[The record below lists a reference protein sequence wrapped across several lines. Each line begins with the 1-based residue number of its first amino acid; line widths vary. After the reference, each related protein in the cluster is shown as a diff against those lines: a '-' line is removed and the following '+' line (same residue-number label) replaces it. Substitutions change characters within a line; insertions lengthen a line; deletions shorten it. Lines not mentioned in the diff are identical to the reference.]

1 MIRPTL
7 ALLAAA
13 LAPASAAPSG
23 GEIARAL
30 HESTLDAAECYR
42 VRELSFSKED
52 IRFYFTEGYLI
63 FSKPVN
69 GRRISAIFSA
79 EVDGGDAEILVMPPH
94 QSERRSLATFTGS
107 PNLDEHFSAGLFV
120 LPEALAADLLA
131 RARAQGRPGAEMG
144 ALMADRWTPVVRN
157 ISSGFTT
164 RLIQDLLSPDRDNTL
179 FYAAISGRKLGN
191 FDVIFDPFAR
201 EQVLIGQFTSKSG
214 RLAYDTWTSFEARS
228 VARGIRKRAAEQY
241 TMRDF
246 RIEADIS
253 PSLRLSA
260 VTRAHLVTETPGWR
274 SFVMLVSDKV
284 RVTEV
289 KVDGA
294 PAEVLGRDSIRDN
307 AMRTSSSNE
316 AFLVITP
323 EPLEPGT
330 LHQIELRHEGDVVV
344 PAGNNVYF
352 VSSRGNWY
360 PRAGNAFSTY
370 DLTFRYPKNLTLVA
384 TGDIIDDRTDGDVRQ
399 TRRRVNSP
407 VRVAGFNLGQY
418 ERARMSRDGYVVEV
432 YGNRKLEPVLQPKP
446 QTMLLPPDRRPRRN
460 GPDLVPVAPPPAPS
474 PASHLASLADDVA
487 DALQAMV
494 AQFGPPPLKTLT
506 VAPIPATFGQGF
518 PGLVYLP
525 TLAYLAP
532 DERPASMRD
541 RTLEIFFSDLIAPH
555 EVAHQWWGNLV
566 TPAGYQDEWLMEAL
580 ANYSSLVLYEK
591 RKGSKALDQLL
602 QAYEQRLLAK
612 SEDGERMESI
622 GPIFWGLRLQSS
634 RSSDAWRV
642 IVYEKGSWI
651 MHMLRKR
658 MGDESFFKMLNEA
671 CRRYAFKGMS
681 TEDFRRLAQEFMP
694 PRSGPESLESFF
706 ESWVYGT
713 GIPVLKVSTSIKGK
727 IPSARLTVTVTQSEV
742 DDDFSVDAP
751 VVIQFAR
758 SAAVTRWVRTSSEPA
773 SFTIPIKQPPVRVSI
788 GPDVLAIRK

>member
-1 MIRPTL
+1 MLRIVVT
-7 ALLAAA
+7 LLAGAA
-13 LAPASAAPSG
+13 ATILAGPSG
-23 GEIARAL
+23 AEIARAV
-30 HESTLDAAECYR
+30 HESALDPAECYR

-52 IRFYFTEGYLI
+52 LRFYLTEGYLI

-69 GRRISAIFSA
+69 GRRMSAIFSA
-79 EVDGGDAEILVMPPH
+79 EVEGGDAEILVMPPH
-94 QSERRSLATFTGS
+94 RSERRSLATFTGS
-107 PNLDEHFSAGLFV
+107 PNLDEHFTAALFV
-120 LPEALAADLLA
+120 LPEALATDLLT
-131 RARAQGRPGAEMG
+131 RARAQGRPSAEMG
-144 ALMADRWTPVVRN
+144 ALMADRWTSVVRN
-157 ISSGFTT
+157 ISAGFAT
-164 RLIQDLLSPDRDNTL
+164 RLIQDLLSPDRENTL
-179 FYAAISGRKLGN
+179 FYTAISGRKLGN
-191 FDVIFDPFAR
+191 FDVVFDPFAR

-214 RLAYDTWTSFEARS
+214 RLAYDTWTSFEAKS
-228 VARGIRKRAAEQY
+228 IARGARKRPAEQY

-246 RIEADIS
+246 RIDADIS

-260 VTRAHLVTETPGWR
+260 ITRAKLVTETPGWR
-274 SFVMLVSDKV
+274 SFIMLVSDKV

-307 AMRTSSSNE
+307 AMRTSSANE

-323 EPLEPGT
+323 EPLQPGT
-330 LHQIELRHEGDVVV
+330 PHEVEFRHEGDVVI

-360 PRAGNAFSTY
+360 PRAGSGFSAY

-384 TGDIIDDRTDGDVRQ
+384 TGDVVEDRSDADVRQ
-399 TRRRVNSP
+399 TRRRVTSP

-418 ERARMSRDGYVVEV
+418 ERARISRDGYVVEV

-446 QTMLLPPDRRPRRN
+446 QPVLLPPERRSRRS

-474 PASHLASLADDVA
+474 PASHLMPLANDVA
-487 DALQAMV
+487 DALQAMIT
-494 AQFGPPPLKTLT
+494 QFGPPPLKTLT

-525 TLAYLAP
+525 TLAYLTP
-532 DERPASMRD
+532 DERPAAMRD
-541 RTLEIFFSDLIAPH
+541 RTLQIFFSDLIAPH

-580 ANYSSLVLYEK
+580 ANYSSLALYEK

-602 QAYEQRLLAK
+602 EAYEQRLLAK

-634 RSSDAWRV
+634 RSNEAWHI

-658 MGDESFFKMLNEA
+658 MGDDRFFKMLNEA

-694 PRSGPESLESFF
+694 PQSGPDSLESFF

-713 GIPVLKVSTSIKGK
+713 GIPTLKTSSSMKGK
-727 IPSARLTVTVTQSEV
+727 IPTARLTVTVTQSDV
-742 DDDFSVDAP
+742 DEDFSIDVP
-751 VVIQFAR
+751 VVIQFAKG
-758 SAAVTRWVRTSSEPA
+758 APLTRWVRTSNEPA
-773 SFTIPIKQPPVRVSI
+773 SFTVAVKQAPIKVSI
-788 GPDVLAIRK
+788 GSGVLAVRK